1 MNEEE
6 FRAAVAQHGNSCL
19 TEAQAAEVSKIS
31 RRTLAHLRL
40 IGAGAKHIRH
50 GRVVRYRASDLEAY
64 LRPMKPSGW
73 AIRVA
78 RAILHA
84 IRRATSAVGWWTR

>member
-40 IGAGAKHIRH
+40 IGAGPKHVRH
-50 GRVVRYRASDLEAY
+50 GRVVRYRVSDLEAY

-73 AIRVA
+73 AVRVA
-78 RAILHA
+78 RAVSRT
-84 IRRATSAVGWWTR
+84 IRRAARIMRWSVR